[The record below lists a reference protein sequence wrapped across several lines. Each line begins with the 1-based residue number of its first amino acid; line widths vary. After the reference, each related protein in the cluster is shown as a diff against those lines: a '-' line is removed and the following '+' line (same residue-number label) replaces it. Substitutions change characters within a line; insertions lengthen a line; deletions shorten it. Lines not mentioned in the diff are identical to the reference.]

1 MELAAKKIKN
11 RYAFSAEGTAELRAF
26 HARVLDNLRLALN
39 VFTTRDITLA
49 RRLVAEKTAM
59 REAEAR
65 AADSHYARLR
75 EGRPESIETSSIH
88 MDVIRDLKRIN
99 GHLTTV
105 AYPILE
111 AAGELAETRLR
122 TTTDQP
128 LIRSPLGS

>member
-1 MELAAKKIKN
+1 ML
-11 RYAFSAEGTAELRAF
+11 GG
-26 HARVLDNLRLALN
+26 
-39 VFTTRDITLA
+39 
-49 RRLVAEKTAM
+49 
-59 REAEAR
+59 EAR

-111 AAGELAETRLR
+111 AAGELAETRLK
-122 TTTDQP
+122 TTLPQAAKEAP
-128 LIRSPLGS
+128 SH